1 MTNRARNRIA
11 EVRNARR
18 MTQQELADA
27 VGAHWI
33 TISKL
38 ERGRMKLTTE
48 WLDKLA
54 APLGVRPRDLLPDVD
69 IAFRLTESER
79 IYSARK
85 LPALKM
91 PPVWRTIEGDTLE
104 PFLHAGDEVEL
115 LPLTNLVGKQRKR
128 AEGRLA
134 FAGHT
139 NDSPFGFVRRVER
152 PGRYDLFWFE
162 HLVLD
167 NIKASD
173 IYLVAAITFHLDRVI
188 RPRQSSDEGKL
199 I

>member
-11 EVRNARR
+11 EVRHTRQ

-38 ERGRMKLTTE
+38 ERGRMKLTTD

-54 APLGVRPRDLLPDVD
+54 EPLGVPPRDLLPDAQT
-69 IAFRLTESER
+69 AFGLAEPER
-79 IYSARK
+79 RYSARK
-85 LPALKM
+85 LRALKM
-91 PPVWRTIEGDTLE
+91 PSIRRTIEGGTLE

-115 LPLTNLVGKQRKR
+115 EPLTNLVGKQRKR

-134 FAGHT
+134 FVGPT
-139 NDSPFGFVRRVER
+139 TDGPCGFVHHGER
-152 PGRYDLFWFE
+152 PGRYDLFWFGD
-162 HLVLD
+162 LVQ
-167 NIKASD
+167 NGINE
-173 IYLVAAITFHLDRVI
+173 
-188 RPRQSSDEGKL
+188 RQYNWEDERHV
-199 I
+199 